1 MQSALE
7 HMVAKLIA
15 PHRTVF
21 STFKPLG
28 HVSRLA
34 EPCYGRDVEVVA

>member
-1 MQSALE
+1 MQSAIE

-28 HVSRLA
+28 HVSMTA
-34 EPCYGRDVEVVA
+34 ERCYRRDVEVVA